1 MALGK
6 AALQGPSRGGL
17 NIALP
22 STCDSKTKGSSWAH
36 RSTEVV
42 SWETY
47 FMPEDRIRG
56 SSIRLS
62 RDTFRS
68 SCVGICDAVYAVQL
82 WLVYWM
88 YI

>member
-22 STCDSKTKGSSWAH
+22 STYDSKTKGSSWAH

-42 SWETY
+42 
-47 FMPEDRIRG
+47 
-56 SSIRLS
+56 RLGNL
-62 RDTFRS
+62 F
-68 SCVGICDAVYAVQL
+68 YA
-82 WLVYWM
+82 
-88 YI
+88 